1 MARRLVEFDRARSRN
16 YSDAKRS
23 ARSRL
28 RREHARAGDS
38 PLLKGG
44 RSGTNTAADETPLPT
59 TALNSQARSSSGDIR
74 NRTPGPVA
82 CGALRLYVA
91 GPLFSEAER
100 SWLDMLA
107 ARLRTEGFECFVPHE
122 HFPEL
127 ADVTVEEVYRIDTEG
142 LRSANALVAWLDG
155 AMVDDGTACE
165 IGMFAELVRSESERY
180 RGIVAI
186 ATDLRLERRR
196 RQGVVGGGMNLFV
209 GGAIES
215 CGKIVHTV
223 DEVVAALRE
232 L

>member
-1 MARRLVEFDRARSRN
+1 MPAYFTIGHSTRSVSELAALLQGAGVKLLADVRAIPRSRTN
-16 YSDAKRS
+16 PQFNIDA
-23 ARSRL
+23 
-28 RREHARAGDS
+28 
-38 PLLKGG
+38 
-44 RSGTNTAADETPLPT
+44 LP
-59 TALNSQARSSSGDIR
+59 
-74 NRTPGPVA
+74 P
-82 CGALRLYVA
+82 
-91 GPLFSEAER
+91 E
-100 SWLDMLA
+100 LA
-107 ARLRTEGFECFVPHE
+107 AYGIGYE

-127 ADVTVEEVYRIDTEG
+127 ADVTVEAVYRIDTEG
-142 LRSANALVAWLDG
+142 LRSADALVAWLDG

-165 IGMFAELVRSESERY
+165 IGMFAELARSDSERY

-215 CGKIVHTV
+215 CGKIVHAV

>member
-1 MARRLVEFDRARSRN
+1 VRRLRV
-16 YSDAKRS
+16 
-23 ARSRL
+23 
-28 RREHARAGDS
+28 
-38 PLLKGG
+38 
-44 RSGTNTAADETPLPT
+44 
-59 TALNSQARSSSGDIR
+59 
-74 NRTPGPVA
+74 
-82 CGALRLYVA
+82 YVA

-100 SWLDMLA
+100 SWLDVLA

-122 HFPEL
+122 QFAEL

-165 IGMFAELVRSESERY
+165 IGMLAELVQSERARY

-196 RQGVVGGGMNLFV
+196 ERGVVGGGMNLFV

-215 CGKIVHTV
+215 CGTIVYSV

>member
-1 MARRLVEFDRARSRN
+1 M
-16 YSDAKRS
+16 
-23 ARSRL
+23 
-28 RREHARAGDS
+28 
-38 PLLKGG
+38 
-44 RSGTNTAADETPLPT
+44 
-59 TALNSQARSSSGDIR
+59 
-74 NRTPGPVA
+74 
-82 CGALRLYVA
+82 RLYLA

-100 SWLDMLA
+100 SWLDLLA
-107 ARLRTEGFECFVPHE
+107 ARLRKEGFECFVPHE
-122 HFPEL
+122 QFNEL

-155 AMVDDGTACE
+155 PMVDDGTACE

-196 RQGVVGGGMNLFV
+196 EQGVVGGGMNLFV

-215 CGKIVHTV
+215 CGTV
-223 DEVVAALRE
+223 VYAVDDVVAALRE

>member
-1 MARRLVEFDRARSRN
+1 MQIVQGTFP
-16 YSDAKRS
+16 DAGP
-23 ARSRL
+23 
-28 RREHARAGDS
+28 GDS

-59 TALNSQARSSSGDIR
+59 TALNSQARSSSGSIR
-74 NRTPGPVA
+74 SRTPGPTGSVRR
-82 CGALRLYVA
+82 ALRLYVA

-165 IGMFAELVRSESERY
+165 IGMFAELVRSEGERY
-180 RGIVAI
+180 RSIVAI

-215 CGKIVHTV
+215 CGKIVHSV